1 MRKRQFMKDV
11 LFLCATSLLF
21 LVYILTGQITMIMAI
36 FFLVLYAVYSSSG
49 ETMVDISRSR
59 SR

>member
-1 MRKRQFMKDV
+1 MKDV